1 MSKNKL
7 VTYYTPSDNR
17 LGEYY
22 LGHIKLLGLD
32 KHPFGLDEH
41 GTLRFESTDT
51 NSKVWQR
58 YRELGGSEENTGDLN
73 TLWIEFAH
81 KKFTLDEMMQFYR
94 ELGYS
99 LCGFVDVWSERYYAI
114 EDKREFEQ
122 ALVELE
128 GIEHFENAKQDFLEN
143 IFLAHLNGVEDEI
156 VTKYR
161 VEAKKI
167 ICANFGKDAWN
178 EFVKSIQTKHER

>member
-7 VTYYTPSDNR
+7 VNYYTPNDER
-17 LGEYY
+17 LVEYY
-22 LGHIKLLGLD
+22 LGHIKLLGLE

-41 GTLRFESTDT
+41 GTLRFEYTDT
-51 NSKVWQR
+51 NSKVWKR
-58 YRELGGSEENTGDLN
+58 YRELGGSEEETGDLDA
-73 TLWIEFAH
+73 LWIEFANG
-81 KKFTLDEMMQFYR
+81 KFTIDEMMQFYR

-99 LCGFVDVWSERYYAI
+99 LCWYVDTWSEKFYAI

-122 ALVELE
+122 ALIELD
-128 GIEHFENAKQDFLEN
+128 GIEYIENATQDFLEN

-178 EFVKSIQTKHER
+178 EFVNSIKTKHEK